1 MQDNR
6 FSASISYFPNKSVF
20 SQVSK
25 TSVFLIFAE
34 LDVLC
39 LPAFPTMT
47 CDDDPLSSRLQQ
59 EMHTHDGCRDQPSF
73 QRRMRGSTVVVPSG
87 TIVFLAEFIFRFD
100 HALNIDLSS

>member
-1 MQDNR
+1 M
-6 FSASISYFPNKSVF
+6 F

-25 TSVFLIFAE
+25 TSVFLIFVE

-39 LPAFPTMT
+39 LPAFHTMT

-59 EMHTHDGCRDQPSF
+59 EMYNHDGCRDQPSF
-73 QRRMRGSTVVVPSG
+73 QRRTRGSTVVVPSG

-100 HALNIDLSS
+100 HALSFVLSS